1 MTFHFYILTCTTNSY
16 KILLSD
22 FQSLEEDPT
31 LEDAVEAV
39 EAETSAAAAGGP
51 GSRMSRGSATAMASL
66 LSSPLLFPLTPAAGK
81 TQFYPQLKQP
91 DDMLQGKKCPPPRQI
106 RRTHRFNF
114 NFNFYRQIS
123 TLSNL

>member
-1 MTFHFYILTCTTNSY
+1 M
-16 KILLSD
+16 LS

-81 TQFYPQLKQP
+81 TQKQP
-91 DDMLQGKKCPPPRQI
+91 DKSQGRKCPPPLQI
-106 RRTHRFNF
+106 RRTLESKFQF
-114 NFNFYRQIS
+114 QFLPPDIDSVEFMIF
-123 TLSNL
+123 L